1 MQALTKRPQIAS
13 AAVAIVW
20 LSSELPHSPND
31 GAVSYVAP
39 FHPSITLCEATHS
52 NKTSNISIHAPSGFQ
67 KALASLHLKA
77 LPLPRRLLPNDPV
90 FSDSTLKR
98 GLRQRSRDES
108 SLKILQ
114 EQVQKAVQERK
125 DMAHI
130 RSLHEQFCA
139 IAYGSGVTPQEREDF
154 VVRYGCTGW
163 TDDVLDALFELG
175 DSRGYVEIGAG
186 NGQWARALTDRYK
199 QELLNTSSNNKMF
212 EYVLAYDDMSE
223 LPLSPE
229 IYHEHTQPAHDY
241 FYSRVQKCDSIQAV
255 LGKWPCRGRILL
267 LVYPPPGPMA
277 METVKTYAEL
287 GPENDTVVFVGEGR
301 GGANANNELFDY
313 FESGDWAI
321 LRVLPVKPQP
331 GGKGYEKLYI
341 LQRFH
346 HEGNDES
353 KD

>member
-20 LSSELPHSPND
+20 LSSELPQSPND
-31 GAVSYVAP
+31 GAVSSVAQ
-39 FHPSITLCEATHS
+39 FHPSITLCEGTHS
-52 NKTSNISIHAPSGFQ
+52 NKTTNISIHPPSGFQ

-154 VVRYGCTGW
+154 VVVSAISVLVIQANLSMISSLTTGVITQRYGCTGW

-186 NGQWARALTDRYK
+186 NGQWARALTDR
-199 QELLNTSSNNKMF
+199 
-212 EYVLAYDDMSE
+212 
-223 LPLSPE
+223 
-229 IYHEHTQPAHDY
+229 
-241 FYSRVQKCDSIQAV
+241 
-255 LGKWPCRGRILL
+255 
-267 LVYPPPGPMA
+267 
-277 METVKTYAEL
+277 
-287 GPENDTVVFVGEGR
+287 
-301 GGANANNELFDY
+301 
-313 FESGDWAI
+313 
-321 LRVLPVKPQP
+321 
-331 GGKGYEKLYI
+331 
-341 LQRFH
+341 
-346 HEGNDES
+346 
-353 KD
+353 

>member
-1 MQALTKRPQIAS
+1 MTFLPPMMHRTYASPLQLPVVGNTCMHPLPLKARREGLNHLYIMQALTKRPQIAS

-20 LSSELPHSPND
+20 LSSELPQSPND
-31 GAVSYVAP
+31 GAVSSVAQ

-154 VVRYGCTGW
+154 VVVSAIS
-163 TDDVLDALFELG
+163 VLL
-175 DSRGYVEIGAG
+175 
-186 NGQWARALTDRYK
+186 YK
-199 QELLNTSSNNKMF
+199 RT
-212 EYVLAYDDMSE
+212 
-223 LPLSPE
+223 
-229 IYHEHTQPAHDY
+229 
-241 FYSRVQKCDSIQAV
+241 
-255 LGKWPCRGRILL
+255 
-267 LVYPPPGPMA
+267 
-277 METVKTYAEL
+277 
-287 GPENDTVVFVGEGR
+287 
-301 GGANANNELFDY
+301 
-313 FESGDWAI
+313 
-321 LRVLPVKPQP
+321 
-331 GGKGYEKLYI
+331 
-341 LQRFH
+341 
-346 HEGNDES
+346 
-353 KD
+353 